1 MKNLF
6 IYLFTIILVSA
17 CCDSSTPQAP
27 YVFRI
32 IKNGKSLVVNDKEKA
47 KILQFDDNNKVSFQT
62 QAISQQDTLLSYAFN
77 PNSTKF
83 LITNNLLNRTDTLI
97 FPKGFSGCYLVQ
109 EGATLNGKAGKA
121 GAAGVIIFEI
131 K

>member
-6 IYLFTIILVSA
+6 IYLFTILLVSA

-27 YVFRI
+27 YGFRMV
-32 IKNGKSLVVNDKEKA
+32 KNGKSLVAKDKEKA
-47 KILQFDDNNKVSFQT
+47 QILLFDDKSKVSFQS
-62 QAISQQDTLLSYAFN
+62 QSISPKDTLLNYAFN
-77 PNSTKF
+77 PNATKY
-83 LITNNLLNRTDTLI
+83 LIVNILLNRTDTLT

-109 EGATLNGKAGKA
+109 DGATLNGKEGKS
-121 GAAGVIIFEI
+121 GDAGVITFEV